1 MSKSKASD
9 KASDAFGDVL
19 AAGLESRGGG
29 ALLPAQAAAGAEV
42 ELSPRERLQALE
54 ARIEAS
60 LGQYQQSLRRL
71 QDRHRVEV
79 GQLLHEINENDL
91 FALEG
96 HEKFG
101 HYVKT
106 RWGWDRSYGYRLI
119 DLALV
124 HRALAPLGPAVLDTV
139 RESHARELAPVVKAR
154 GDEVTREFAQRL
166 QVEAAGSR
174 VTAVM
179 IATQRDRLGLGVA
192 DEAGP
197 ASAAAEEED
206 EDEVVDA
213 ELVDD
218 EETAELVGQSIKAA
232 ADTAERALRH
242 LDEALARGTAPFYDS
257 LAAVDLSRIR
267 SAAVRLQRRA
277 DGLPGPSRS

>member
-1 MSKSKASD
+1 MSKPKASD

-29 ALLPAQAAAGAEV
+29 ALLPAQASAGAEV
-42 ELSPRERLQALE
+42 ELSPRERLQVLE
-54 ARIEAS
+54 ARIETS

-79 GQLLHEINENDL
+79 GQLLHEINENNL

-101 HYVKT
+101 HYVKA

-154 GDEVTREFAQRL
+154 GDEATREFAQRL
-166 QVEAAGSR
+166 QVESAGSR
-174 VTAVM
+174 VTAAM
-179 IATQRDRLGLGVA
+179 IAVERDRLGLGVA
-192 DEAGP
+192 DEAEP
-197 ASAAAEEED
+197 ASAAA

-277 DGLPGPSRS
+277 DGLSGPSRS

>member
-9 KASDAFGDVL
+9 KASDAFGDIL
-19 AAGLESRGGG
+19 AAGLETRGGG

-79 GQLLHEINENDL
+79 GQLLHEINESAL
-91 FALEG
+91 WELEG

-101 HYVKT
+101 HYVKA

-154 GDEVTREFAQRL
+154 GDEATREFAQRL

-174 VTAVM
+174 VTAAV
-179 IATQRDRLGLGVA
+179 IAARRDQLRLGVA
-192 DEAGP
+192 DEAEP
-197 ASAAAEEED
+197 AAAED

-218 EETAELVGQSIKAA
+218 EETAEMVGQSIKAA